1 MGEQRRRM
9 RWVIA
14 WGVLIAVAGA
24 IAIVWYGSGMPLQER
39 LSGRTPPPRE
49 PITQAV
55 RTEDHAGHEAASTPP
70 AQGRQPVTSEMQM
83 APGAVM
89 VSPERQQLIG
99 LKTGVVEYRSIERT
113 IRTVGVVEFDERR
126 LADVNIKIEGWIE
139 NLLVNFTGERVRKGQ
154 PLLTIYSPDLVSTQ
168 EEYLQALRAKET
180 LSKSRFPDI
189 ASGGDT
195 LLNAA
200 RRRLQYWDI
209 SDEDIATLERTG
221 TPRKSLTI
229 YSPISGIVIEKMA
242 FRGKKL
248 MPGENLY
255 KVADLSTV
263 WVQGEIYE
271 YEVPLVKLGQAASVT
286 LASYPGELFRGRVSY
301 IYPVLTEK
309 TRTVKVRFEFSN
321 TKDWKLKPQ
330 MYANVEL
337 KIPFG
342 KRLVVPDEAILDSGT
357 QQLVFIDKGQGTFAP
372 REVKVG
378 ARADGYTEILT
389 GLSAGERVVT
399 SANFLIDSESQ
410 LKTAVGGMGGMPG
423 MEMGPKKWGASQHDL
438 EIDRVER

>member
-1 MGEQRRRM
+1 MRRI

-14 WGVLIAVAGA
+14 WSILVSAAGA
-24 IAIVWYGSGMPLQER
+24 IFVVWYGGGMRFQER
-39 LSGRTPPPRE
+39 LSSRTPPPRE
-49 PITQAV
+49 PISQV
-55 RTEDHAGHEAASTPP
+55 VGKGDHAGHEAAPTP
-70 AQGRQPVTSEMQM
+70 AVQGRQPVSSGMEM

-99 LKTGVVEYRSIERT
+99 LKTGVVEYRSIERA

-126 LADVNIKIEGWIE
+126 LTDVNIKIEGWIE
-139 NLLVNFTGERVRKGQ
+139 SLLVNFTGERVRKGQ

-168 EEYLQALRAKET
+168 EEYLQALRAREA
-180 LSKSRFPDI
+180 LAKSRFADI
-189 ASGGDT
+189 ASGGEA
-195 LLNAA
+195 LVGAA

-209 SDEDIATLERTG
+209 SDEEIAALERAG
-221 TPRKSLTI
+221 TSRKSLTI
-229 YSPISGIVIEKMA
+229 YSPIDGVVIEKMA
-242 FRGKKL
+242 FRGKKV
-248 MPGENLY
+248 MPGESLY

-271 YEVPLVKLGQAASVT
+271 YEVPLVKFGQAASVT
-286 LASYPGELFRGRVSY
+286 LASYPGELFRGKVSY

-330 MYANVEL
+330 MYANVAL
-337 KIPFG
+337 KIPLG
-342 KRLVVPDEAILDSGT
+342 KRLAVPDEAILDSGT
-357 QQLVFIDKGQGTFAP
+357 QQLVFIDRGQGTFEP

-378 ARADGYTEILT
+378 TRADGYTEILA

-410 LKTAVGGMGGMPG
+410 LKTAVGGMRGMSG
-423 MEMGPKKWGASQHDL
+423 MEMGPKK
-438 EIDRVER
+438 

>member
-1 MGEQRRRM
+1 M
-9 RWVIA
+9 RNNTHRGKWVIA
-14 WGVLIAVAGA
+14 GVVLVAASAGVFF
-24 IAIVWYGSGMPLQER
+24 VWYAGGMRLRER
-39 LSGRTPPPRE
+39 GGGLPPPRQ
-49 PITQAV
+49 PMAQAPDKGEHV
-55 RTEDHAGHEAASTPP
+55 GREALPSP
-70 AQGRQPVTSEMQM
+70 AASEMQM

-99 LKTGVVEYRSIERT
+99 LKTGMVEYRSIERT

-139 NLLVNFTGERVRKGQ
+139 SLLVNFTGEAVKKGQ

-168 EEYLQALRAKET
+168 EEYLQALRARET
-180 LSKSRFPDI
+180 LAKSRFADI
-189 ASGGDT
+189 VSGAETLVNAS
-195 LLNAA
+195 

-209 SDEDIATLERTG
+209 SDEDIAALERTG
-221 TPRKSLTI
+221 TPRKSMTI
-229 YSPISGIVIEKMA
+229 YSPIDGVVIEKMA
-242 FRGKKL
+242 FRGKKV
-248 MPGENLY
+248 MPGESLY
-255 KVADLSTV
+255 RVADLSNV

-271 YEVPLVKLGQAASVT
+271 YEVPVVKLGQAASVT
-286 LASYPGELFRGRVSY
+286 LASYPGELFRGKVSY

-342 KRLVVPDEAILDSGT
+342 KRLVVPDEAVLDSGT
-357 QQLVFIDKGQGTFAP
+357 QQLVFIDKGQGTFVP
-372 REVKVG
+372 RDVKVG
-378 ARADGYTEILT
+378 ARVEGYAEILA

-410 LKTAVGGMGGMPG
+410 LKAAVGGVRGMSG
-423 MEMGPKKWGASQHDL
+423 MEMGPK
-438 EIDRVER
+438 

>member
-1 MGEQRRRM
+1 LKGRYSEEDSMGEQIRRM

-14 WGVLIAVAGA
+14 WSVLVAAAGA
-24 IAIVWYGSGMPLQER
+24 IFVVWYSGGTRFQER

-49 PITQAV
+49 PLAQSQQKGEHT
-55 RTEDHAGHEAASTPP
+55 GHEGMPMPASQEPQKAA
-70 AQGRQPVTSEMQM
+70 GEMAM

-99 LKTGVVEYRSIERT
+99 LKTGVVEYRSIERA

-139 NLLVNFTGERVRKGQ
+139 NLLANFTGERVRKGQ

-209 SDEDIATLERTG
+209 SDEDIAALERTG

-229 YSPISGIVIEKMA
+229 YSPIDGVVIEKMA
-242 FRGKKL
+242 FRGKKV
-248 MPGENLY
+248 MPGETLY

-263 WVQGEIYE
+263 WIQGEIYE
-271 YEVPLVKLGQAASVT
+271 YEVPLVKLGQSASVT
-286 LASYPGELFRGRVSY
+286 LASYPGELFHGKVSY

-330 MYANVEL
+330 MYANVAL
-337 KIPFG
+337 KIPLG

-357 QQLVFIDKGQGTFAP
+357 QQLVFIDKGQGTFEP
-372 REVKVG
+372 RDVKVG
-378 ARADGYTEILT
+378 VRTDGYAEILA
-389 GLSAGERVVT
+389 GLTDGERVVT

-410 LKTAVGGMGGMPG
+410 LKTAVGGMGSMPG
-423 MEMGPKKWGASQHDL
+423 MDRDKK
-438 EIDRVER
+438 

>member
-1 MGEQRRRM
+1 MRRM

-14 WGVLIAVAGA
+14 WSVLIAASAA
-24 IAIVWYGSGMPLQER
+24 IVVVWYGGGLRSNAPVVGGSPA
-39 LSGRTPPPRE
+39 PRE
-49 PITQAV
+49 PITQTV
-55 RTEDHAGHEAASTPP
+55 RNEDHAGHEAASTP
-70 AQGRQPVTSEMQM
+70 AVQGKPPVASEMQM

-126 LADVNIKIEGWIE
+126 LADINIKIEGWIE
-139 NLLVNFTGERVRKGQ
+139 SLLVNFTGEPVKKGQ

-168 EEYLQALRAKET
+168 EEYLQALRARQT
-180 LSKSRFPDI
+180 LGKSRFPDI

-195 LLNAA
+195 LLNAS

-209 SDEDIATLERTG
+209 SDEEIADLERTG
-221 TPRKSLTI
+221 TPRKSMTI
-229 YSPISGIVIEKMA
+229 YSPINGVVIEKMA
-242 FRGKKL
+242 VRGKKV

-271 YEVPLVKLGQAASVT
+271 YEVPVVKLGQAASVT
-286 LASYPGELFRGRVSY
+286 LAAYPGELFRGKVSY
-301 IYPVLTEK
+301 IYPVLQEK
-309 TRTVKVRFEFSN
+309 TRTVKVRFEFPN

-410 LKTAVGGMGGMPG
+410 LKTAVGGVGGMSG
-423 MEMGPKKWGASQHDL
+423 MGMAPKK
-438 EIDRVER
+438 

>member
-1 MGEQRRRM
+1 M
-9 RWVIA
+9 RNNTHRGKWVIA
-14 WGVLIAVAGA
+14 WVVLVAASAGVFF
-24 IAIVWYGSGMPLQER
+24 VWYAGGMRLRER
-39 LSGRTPPPRE
+39 GGGLPPPRQ
-49 PITQAV
+49 PMAQAPDKGEHV
-55 RTEDHAGHEAASTPP
+55 GREALPPP
-70 AQGRQPVTSEMQM
+70 AASEMQM

-89 VSPERQQLIG
+89 VSSERQQLIG
-99 LKTGVVEYRSIERT
+99 LKTGLVEYRSIERT

-139 NLLVNFTGERVRKGQ
+139 SLLVNFTGEAVKKGQ

-168 EEYLQALRAKET
+168 EEYLQALRARET
-180 LSKSRFPDI
+180 LAKSRFADI
-189 ASGGDT
+189 VSGAETLVNAS
-195 LLNAA
+195 

-229 YSPISGIVIEKMA
+229 YSPIDGVVIEKMA
-242 FRGKKL
+242 FRGKKV
-248 MPGENLY
+248 MPGESLY
-255 KVADLSTV
+255 RVADLSNV

-271 YEVPLVKLGQAASVT
+271 YEVPVVKLGQAASVT
-286 LASYPGELFRGRVSY
+286 LASYPGELFRGKVSY

-357 QQLVFIDKGQGTFAP
+357 QQLVFIDKGQGTFVP

-378 ARADGYTEILT
+378 ARADGYTEILA
-389 GLSAGERVVT
+389 GLSVGEKVVT

-410 LKTAVGGMGGMPG
+410 LKAAVGGMRDMSG
-423 MEMGPKKWGASQHDL
+423 MEMAPKK
-438 EIDRVER
+438 